1 MEVLPSEA
9 TLFGFVDVAVVGDD
23 DSFRRAFRDLEGGFQ
38 ADAPTIR
45 ISD

>member
-9 TLFGFVDVAVVGDD
+9 TLFGFVDVAVGDD